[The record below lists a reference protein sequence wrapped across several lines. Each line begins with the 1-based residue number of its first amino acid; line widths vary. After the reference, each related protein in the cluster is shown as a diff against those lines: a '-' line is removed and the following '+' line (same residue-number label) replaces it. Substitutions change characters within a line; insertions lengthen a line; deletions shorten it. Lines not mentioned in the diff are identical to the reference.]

1 MSHPRPP
8 HCDEHGCTVGV
19 VAGTHPCAAESR
31 MTQRQSANLCVC
43 RVGGVVK
50 VDLWSAREVSKCEC
64 VPNTPLRPRLPA
76 ITGRRSTGVHSA
88 TMSMHWSC
96 GASTVLSTLWILV
109 MRLSISTGCP
119 PPLSGRLA
127 VGGNMCSCMFLLVL
141 TLWLIRSVITPF
153 TVTSLSSRAP
163 Q

>member
-1 MSHPRPP
+1 
-8 HCDEHGCTVGV
+8 
-19 VAGTHPCAAESR
+19 

-43 RVGGVVK
+43 HVGGVVK

-76 ITGRRSTGVHSA
+76 IAGRRSTGVHSA

-96 GASTVLSTLWILV
+96 GASTVLSNFWILV

-127 VGGNMCSCMFLLVL
+127 VGGNMYSCMFSPCAPPLADQVRDHTLHRHVTVLASSSMNSCALHSVPKLFSTVSDRLLC
-141 TLWLIRSVITPF
+141 T
-153 TVTSLSSRAP
+153 
-163 Q
+163 